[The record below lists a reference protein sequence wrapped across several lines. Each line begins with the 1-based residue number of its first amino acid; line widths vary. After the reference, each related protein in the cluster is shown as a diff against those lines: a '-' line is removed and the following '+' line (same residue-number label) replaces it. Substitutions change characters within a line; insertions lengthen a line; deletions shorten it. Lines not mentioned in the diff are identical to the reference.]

1 MDRKYVVID
10 TNVLV
15 SALITRNENSPTVQ
29 ILHFLANGNIVPEPI
44 EVADEIVKE
53 YNEVLRRDKF
63 KLPET
68 IIINLLKDI
77 MDNGLKVTELT
88 EVNEVMPDPKDVI
101 FYAVTLS
108 AQDKDAFLV
117 TGNGK
122 HFPEKPFVV
131 TPTELVK
138 ILKEEIA

>member
-1 MDRKYVVID
+1 MARKYVVID

-29 ILHFLANGNIVPEPI
+29 ILRFLANGNIVPVYSE
-44 EVADEIVKE
+44 DIVKE
-53 YNEVLRRDKF
+53 YNEVLRRAKF
-63 KLPET
+63 KLSESL
-68 IIINLLKDI
+68 IINLLKDI
-77 MDNGLKVTELT
+77 MDNGLKITELAEVTET
-88 EVNEVMPDPKDVI
+88 MPDPKDIV

-122 HFPEKPFVV
+122 HFPEKPFAV
-131 TPTELVK
+131 TPSELVE
-138 ILKEEIA
+138 ILKQEIV

>member
-1 MDRKYVVID
+1 MARKYVVID

-29 ILHFLANGNIVPEPI
+29 ILRFLANGNIVPVYSEDI
-44 EVADEIVKE
+44 LKE
-53 YNEVLRRDKF
+53 YNEVLRRAKF
-63 KLPET
+63 KLSESL
-68 IIINLLKDI
+68 IINLLKDI
-77 MDNGLKVTELT
+77 MDNGSKITELAKVTET
-88 EVNEVMPDPKDVI
+88 MPDPKNIV

-131 TPTELVK
+131 TPSELVE
-138 ILKEEIA
+138 ILKQEIA

>member
-1 MDRKYVVID
+1 MGRKYVVID

-15 SALITRNENSPTVQ
+15 SALITRNENCPTVQ
-29 ILHFLANGNIVPEPI
+29 ILRFLANGNIVP
-44 EVADEIVKE
+44 VYSDEIVKE

-63 KLPET
+63 KLPEI

-88 EVNEVMPDPKDVI
+88 EANEVIPDPKDVV

-122 HFPEKPFVV
+122 HFPEKPFIV
-131 TPTELVK
+131 TPTELCK
-138 ILKEEIA
+138 ILKEAIT

>member
-1 MDRKYVVID
+1 MARKYVVID

-29 ILHFLANGNIVPEPI
+29 ILHFLAKGNIVP
-44 EVADEIVKE
+44 VYSDEIVRE

-63 KLPET
+63 KLPE
-68 IIINLLKDI
+68 IVIINLLKDI

-88 EVNEVMPDPKDVI
+88 EVNEVMPDPK
-101 FYAVTLS
+101 YAVTLS

-131 TPTELVK
+131 TPLELVQ
-138 ILKEEIA
+138 ILKDEIA

>member
-1 MDRKYVVID
+1 MTRKYVVID

-15 SALITRNENSPTVQ
+15 SALITRNESSPTVQ
-29 ILHFLANGNIVPEPI
+29 ILRFLANGNIVP
-44 EVADEIVKE
+44 VYSDEIVKE

-63 KLPET
+63 KLPEN

-77 MDNGLKVTELT
+77 MDNGLKVTDFV
-88 EVNEVMPDPKDVI
+88 EVNEIMPDPKDVV

-108 AQDKDAFLV
+108 AQDKEAFLV

-131 TPTELVK
+131 TPTELIE
-138 ILKEEIA
+138 ILKRECV

>member
-1 MDRKYVVID
+1 MARKYVVID

-29 ILHFLANGNIVPEPI
+29 ILRFLANGNIVPVYSE
-44 EVADEIVKE
+44 DIVKE
-53 YNEVLRRDKF
+53 YNEVLRRAKF
-63 KLPET
+63 KLSESL
-68 IIINLLKDI
+68 IINLLKDI
-77 MDNGLKVTELT
+77 MDNGLKITELAEVTET
-88 EVNEVMPDPKDVI
+88 MPDPNDIV

-131 TPTELVK
+131 TPSELVE
-138 ILKEEIA
+138 ILKQEIA

>member
-1 MDRKYVVID
+1 MARKYVVID

-29 ILHFLANGNIVPEPI
+29 ILRFLANGNIVPVYSE
-44 EVADEIVKE
+44 DIVKE
-53 YNEVLRRDKF
+53 YNEVLRRAKF
-63 KLPET
+63 KLSESL
-68 IIINLLKDI
+68 IINLLKDI
-77 MDNGLKVTELT
+77 MDNGLKITELAEVTET
-88 EVNEVMPDPKDVI
+88 MPDPKDIV

-108 AQDKDAFLV
+108 AQDKDAVLV

-131 TPTELVK
+131 TPAELVE
-138 ILKEEIA
+138 ILKQEIV

>member
-1 MDRKYVVID
+1 MARKYVVID

-29 ILHFLANGNIVPEPI
+29 ILRFLANGNIVPVYSE
-44 EVADEIVKE
+44 DIVKE
-53 YNEVLRRDKF
+53 YNEVLRRAKF
-63 KLPET
+63 KLSESL
-68 IIINLLKDI
+68 IINLLKDI

-88 EVNEVMPDPKDVI
+88 EVNEVIPDPKDVV

-131 TPTELVK
+131 TPSELVE
-138 ILKEEIA
+138 ILKQEIA

>member
-1 MDRKYVVID
+1 MGRKYVVID

-29 ILHFLANGNIVPEPI
+29 ILRFLANGNIVP
-44 EVADEIVKE
+44 VYSDEIVKE

-63 KLPET
+63 KLPEI

-88 EVNEVMPDPKDVI
+88 EVNEVMPDPKDVV

-131 TPTELVK
+131 TPLELVQ
-138 ILKEEIA
+138 ILKDEIA

>member
-1 MDRKYVVID
+1 MGSKYVVID

-15 SALITRNENSPTVQ
+15 SALITRNENCPTVQ
-29 ILHFLANGNIVPEPI
+29 ILRFLANGNIVP
-44 EVADEIVKE
+44 VYSDEIVKE

-63 KLPET
+63 KLPEI

-88 EVNEVMPDPKDVI
+88 EVNEVIPDPKDVV

-122 HFPEKPFVV
+122 HFPEKPFIV
-131 TPTELVK
+131 TPTELCK
-138 ILKEEIA
+138 ILKEAIT

>member
-1 MDRKYVVID
+1 MARKYVVID

-15 SALITRNENSPTVQ
+15 SALITRNENSPMVQ
-29 ILHFLANGNIVPEPI
+29 ILRFLANGNIVP
-44 EVADEIVKE
+44 VYSDEIVKE
-53 YNEVLRRDKF
+53 YNEVLIREKF
-63 KLPET
+63 KLSESL
-68 IIINLLKDI
+68 IINLLKDI
-77 MDNGLKVTELT
+77 MDNGLKITELAEVTET
-88 EVNEVMPDPKDVI
+88 MPDPNDIV

-131 TPTELVK
+131 TPSELVE
-138 ILKEEIA
+138 ILKQEIV

>member
-1 MDRKYVVID
+1 MGRKYVVID

-29 ILHFLANGNIVPEPI
+29 ILRFLANGNIVP
-44 EVADEIVKE
+44 VYSDEIVKE

-63 KLPET
+63 RLPES

-88 EVNEVMPDPKDVI
+88 EVNEVMPDPKDIV

-131 TPTELVK
+131 TPLELVQ
-138 ILKEEIA
+138 ILKDEIA

>member
-1 MDRKYVVID
+1 MARKYVVID

-29 ILHFLANGNIVPEPI
+29 ILRFLANGNIVPVYSE
-44 EVADEIVKE
+44 DIVKE
-53 YNEVLRRDKF
+53 YNEVLRRAKF
-63 KLPET
+63 KLSESL
-68 IIINLLKDI
+68 IINLLKDI
-77 MDNGLKVTELT
+77 MDNGSKITELAKVTET
-88 EVNEVMPDPKDVI
+88 MPDPKDIV

-131 TPTELVK
+131 TPSELVE
-138 ILKEEIA
+138 ILK

>member
-1 MDRKYVVID
+1 MARKYVVID

-29 ILHFLANGNIVPEPI
+29 ILRFLANGNIVPVYSE
-44 EVADEIVKE
+44 DIVKE
-53 YNEVLRRDKF
+53 YNEVLRRAKF
-63 KLPET
+63 KLSESL
-68 IIINLLKDI
+68 IINLLKDI
-77 MDNGLKVTELT
+77 MDNGLKITELAEVTET
-88 EVNEVMPDPKDVI
+88 MPDPKDIV

-108 AQDKDAFLV
+108 AQDKEAFLV

-131 TPTELVK
+131 TPSELVE
-138 ILKEEIA
+138 ILKQEIV

>member
-1 MDRKYVVID
+1 MARKYVVID

-29 ILHFLANGNIVPEPI
+29 ILRFLANGNIVPVYSE
-44 EVADEIVKE
+44 DIVQE
-53 YNEVLRRDKF
+53 YNEVLRRAKF
-63 KLPET
+63 KLSESL
-68 IIINLLKDI
+68 IINLLKDI
-77 MDNGLKVTELT
+77 MDNGLKITELAEVTET
-88 EVNEVMPDPKDVI
+88 MPDPKDIV

-131 TPTELVK
+131 TPSELVE
-138 ILKEEIA
+138 ILKQEIV